1 MDRLATSMHIPQTLS
16 PAAHEFLKR
25 CLAPRPLV
33 RPSAKALLENEFI
46 RGHTASGVRELRDD
60 MLQALRKRESK
71 FKDKTEAFLYDDESR
86 EEGQESPRLS
96 ASRTAKSTTIPAW
109 SATGGSDRA
118 KPSRATLSGSCQS
131 SFITSQMSHQM
142 SASAI
147 LWTDML
153 HNRRYAVMPTTGI
166 WKRLTYDKV
175 MENVVLEDAFHR
187 YHQVIRSLL
196 ALIRSLLTLISTI
209 SMTRITV
216 ITRLHASWWPAGL
229 GNTSIFSGSSLT
241 R

>member
-1 MDRLATSMHIPQTLS
+1 MDRLAISMHIPQTLS
-16 PAAHEFLKR
+16 PAVHEFLKR
-25 CLAPRPLV
+25 CLAPRALV
-33 RPSAKALLENEFI
+33 RPSAEALLEHEFI
-46 RGHTASGVRELRDD
+46 QGHTASGVRELRDD
-60 MLQALRKRESK
+60 LLQALRKRDSK
-71 FKDKTEAFLYDDESR
+71 FKDKTAGLLYDN
-86 EEGQESPRLS
+86 GQESPQLS
-96 ASRTAKSTTIPAW
+96 ASRTEKPETMKTDTT
-109 SATGGSDRA
+109 
-118 KPSRATLSGSCQS
+118 
-131 SFITSQMSHQM
+131 QMPHQM
-142 SASAI
+142 SASTT

-216 ITRLHASWWPAGL
+216 ITRLHASWWRVGL

>member
-25 CLAPRPLV
+25 CLAPRALV
-33 RPSAKALLENEFI
+33 RPSAEALLEHEFI
-46 RGHTASGVRELRDD
+46 QGHTASGVRELRDD
-60 MLQALRKRESK
+60 LLQALRKRESK
-71 FKDKTEAFLYDDESR
+71 FKNKTAALLYDD
-86 EEGQESPRLS
+86 GQDSPQLS
-96 ASRTAKSTTIPAW
+96 ASRTEKTTTMPAW
-109 SATGGSDRA
+109 SATYGSDR
-118 KPSRATLSGSCQS
+118 PTTSRSYTS
-131 SFITSQMSHQM
+131 SFITTQMSHQM

-166 WKRLTYDKV
+166 WQRLTYDKV

-187 YHQVIRSLL
+187 YHQVIRYLF
-196 ALIRSLLTLISTI
+196 ALIRSLFTLISTI

-216 ITRLHASWWPAGL
+216 ITRLHASWWRVGL